1 MHTKK
6 LEVKYFWS
14 PDIDNLWAWE
24 PEKNEVFYLLQMN
37 IGFTGE
43 DAADDYSIII
53 ATPEGILNE
62 FKKRSSDEIYKII
75 VQKEYSWK
83 NVISHINYLIS
94 TIDSWNQYE
103 INSLLQG
110 YFHWEYG
117 KYSSLLGR

>member
-1 MHTKK
+1 MHIKK

-24 PEKNEVFYLLQMN
+24 PEKNEVFYLLQMS

-43 DAADDYSIII
+43 DAADDCSIII

-62 FKKRSSDEIYKII
+62 FKKISSDEIYKII

-83 NVISHINYLIS
+83 KCYF
-94 TIDSWNQYE
+94 TYK
-103 INSLLQG
+103 LLN
-110 YFHWEYG
+110 FHN
-117 KYSSLLGR
+117 R